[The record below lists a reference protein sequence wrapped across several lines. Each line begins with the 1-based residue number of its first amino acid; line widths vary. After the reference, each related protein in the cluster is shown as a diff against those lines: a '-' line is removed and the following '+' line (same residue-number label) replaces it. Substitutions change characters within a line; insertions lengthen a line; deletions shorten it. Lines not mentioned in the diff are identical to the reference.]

1 MNYAGI
7 DRYVTYNHP
16 EKTER
21 IIAKL
26 IYEMHK
32 KKNDKKFQDDA
43 KELINAFLHAGA
55 LAHDL
60 ECRTYMDDIYYIIS
74 SVNCS

>member
-1 MNYAGI
+1 MDSYDVYGSS
-7 DRYVTYNHP
+7 
-16 EKTER
+16 EKMER

-60 ECRTYMDDIYYIIS
+60 ERRTYMDDIHDIIS
-74 SVNCS
+74 NVNCS